1 MDKFNRKNLDV
12 LVKIVKLLG
21 LICDTTR
28 GTGYQGPF
36 TEMEEMLS
44 SLPSDLIDMKN
55 QEVLES
61 PNFNTRV
68 ETFTRAEIETAL
80 FSLMPEIKPDDT
92 EFGDSYTKRGLL
104 NDLMGQLD
112 KLTSEGGCND

>member
-1 MDKFNRKNLDV
+1 MNNFNHKNLDV
-12 LVKIVKLLG
+12 LVKIVNLLG
-21 LICDTTR
+21 LICDTIK

-36 TEMEEMLS
+36 TEINEILS

-55 QEVLES
+55 QDVLES

-80 FSLMPEIKPDDT
+80 FSIQPEIEIDDT
-92 EFGDSYTKRGLL
+92 MFGAFYTKQGLL
-104 NDLMGQLD
+104 NDLIGQLD
-112 KLTSEGGCND
+112 KLSNEEKEG